1 MLCVWGVMHLEG
13 HVCWEWRIHVILYTY
28 SPCCRSTV
36 EYAREV
42 MEAKVMEDALTR
54 IDAMSGENG
63 LPPQEA
69 VLPSRGSS
77 VPVKTTPTSAPTST
91 VGHMTA

>member
-1 MLCVWGVMHLEG
+1 MVMCLGVMHLGG
-13 HVCWEWRIHVILYTY
+13 HVCWKRRIHVILYTY